1 MESVLA
7 ESILCPIIAVKII
20 DFNDFYFQYA
30 ALLCIATTY
39 ISN

>member
-7 ESILCPIIAVKII
+7 ESILCPILAVKII
-20 DFNDFYFQYA
+20 DLNDFYFQYA
-30 ALLCIATTY
+30 AVLHIANTY

>member
-7 ESILCPIIAVKII
+7 ESILCPITAVKII
-20 DFNDFYFQYA
+20 DFYYFYFQYA
-30 ALLCIATTY
+30 AMLCIATTY